1 MALQLITH
9 ILSDENTIRQKAEK
23 LLEEKKNSAP
33 DDLAKGLGEILS
45 TPTIDPQVKKF
56 DLSLFLK

>member
-56 DLSLFLK
+56 